1 MDLDLNV
8 ILNDIKDKKTVS
20 ISDIQRTYSI
30 GFNKSYSFFKELIDK
45 EYISSTGEVNTKK
58 VYKTLGL
65 KYHRGVKII
74 FLDIDG
80 VLNCSTT
87 KDKCGPYTGI
97 EDEKVNI
104 LKQIINQTHAKIVLT
119 SSWKEHWHSSE
130 SLKYKQDDLANYLD
144 EKLTKQGLKVVTKT
158 KDEGLN
164 RGEGILNYVKRIEL
178 KGVKVD
184 KFVIIDDEMFDYK
197 KTKLTKYLVQTSY
210 SSGGLSQK
218 HIDKVLEKL
227 S

>member
-8 ILNDIKDKKTVS
+8 IFNDIKDKKTVS

-30 GFNKSYSFFKELIDK
+30 DFDKSNSFFKELIDK

-58 VYKTLGL
+58 VYIALGIN
-65 KYHRGVKII
+65 YYRGFKII

-80 VLNCSTT
+80 VLNCSST

-104 LKQIINQTHAKIVLT
+104 LKQIVNQTHAKIVLT
-119 SSWKEHWHSSE
+119 SSWKENWYSSE

-144 EKLTKQGLKVVTKT
+144 EKLNKRGLRATAKT
-158 KDEGLN
+158 KDEGFN
-164 RGEGILNYVKRIEL
+164 RGEGILNYIKGIEH
-178 KGVKVD
+178 KGIKVD
-184 KFVIIDDEMFDYK
+184 KFVIIDDVMFDYK
-197 KTKLTKYLVQTSY
+197 KTKLTKYLVKTSY
-210 SSGGLSQK
+210 YRGGLSQK
-218 HIDKVLEKL
+218 HIDKVLEIL
-227 S
+227 